1 MKGTFLG
8 PLERKSTLC
17 PALLAL
23 LSLYPLLSPLQLHQ
37 RRISGC
43 LLFQI
48 KGVMLSL
55 SLNVL
60 HLLVRVLHIVISKR
74 SHQSLLQVQNLF
86 LIYQLLHL
94 LSLLLLFQSLPQLL
108 VCPPRPLECLDA
120 LAAFGRPLATGGSSN
135 SPTWL
140 PETQM
145 MTTRLLSVLT
155 LTSVK
160 LSLLGLSLRPILA
173 LIDWLCNPLT
183 GNTGQMPVT
192 LRSSISRLTGLG
204 NSLNC
209 LLVRR

>member
-1 MKGTFLG
+1 MK
-8 PLERKSTLC
+8 R
-17 PALLAL
+17 
-23 LSLYPLLSPLQLHQ
+23 
-37 RRISGC
+37 
-43 LLFQI
+43 
-48 KGVMLSL
+48 VMLSL

-60 HLLVRVLHIVISKR
+60 HLLVQVLHMIIMKR
-74 SHQSLLQVQNLF
+74 SHLSLLRVLSLS

-94 LSLLLLFQSLPQLL
+94 HSLLLLSQSLPQLL
-108 VCPPRPLECLDA
+108 VCPPCSLPPCPLECLDA

-140 PETQM
+140 PETL
-145 MTTRLLSVLT
+145 MTMTRLLLSVLI

-173 LIDWLCNPLT
+173 PTGWLCNPLI
-183 GNTGQMPVT
+183 GNTGRMLVT